1 MLASVS
7 TTKLGSKLAS
17 KRVPRGVREQQMLD
31 AAVAEFARQGFHAAS
46 MDDIAAHAD
55 VSKPMV
61 YAYFGSKEQLFVAC
75 LHREG
80 TRVMEAIV
88 RVVEPQL
95 GPDEQLWRG
104 MQGFFG
110 YVAAH
115 RDGWSVLYRQAR
127 TPFSDESAR
136 RRLASSPTMSGMR
149 ARMVDV
155 VTGMLTRA
163 VEGRGRRARNTDV
176 TALAFALVGAC
187 ESLADW
193 LVDHPEEAPEAV
205 ASRLMNI
212 VWLGT
217 GHMLDG
223 ATWQPPA
230 G

>member
-1 MLASVS
+1 MLASVPA
-7 TTKLGSKLAS
+7 TKLVP
-17 KRVPRGVREQQMLD
+17 KRLPRSVRERQMLD
-31 AAVAEFARQGFHAAS
+31 AAVIEFARQGFHAAS
-46 MDDIAAHAD
+46 MDDIAARAN

-61 YAYFGSKEQLFVAC
+61 YAYLGTKEDLFVAC

-80 TRVMEAIV
+80 TRVMEAIAH
-88 RVVEPQL
+88 VVEPHL

-104 MQGFFG
+104 MRAFFG

-127 TPFSDESAR
+127 GPFSDESDR
-136 RRLASSPTMSGMR
+136 MR
-149 ARMVDV
+149 ARMIDV

-163 VEGRGRRARNTDV
+163 VEARGRRTRPADLTS
-176 TALAFALVGAC
+176 LAFALVGAC
-187 ESLADW
+187 ESLAGW
-193 LVDHPEEAPEAV
+193 MLDHDAESPDLI

-230 G
+230 A